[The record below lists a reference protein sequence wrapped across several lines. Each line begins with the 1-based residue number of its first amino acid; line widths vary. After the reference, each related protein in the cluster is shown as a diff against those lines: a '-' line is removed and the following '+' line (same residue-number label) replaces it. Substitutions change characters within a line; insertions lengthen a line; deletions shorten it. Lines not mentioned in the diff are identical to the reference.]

1 MRAREIGECEEI
13 MEITAGMVKELRERT
28 GAGMMDC
35 KKALTEAVGD
45 MDKAVDVLRMKGLA
59 DLAKKAGRATNEGL
73 VAAYVSPNGELG
85 AMVEVNC
92 ETDFVARNSEF
103 STWVAG
109 LAEQVAVDAPS
120 GVSEGASP
128 LLSQQ
133 WKRNPSLTV
142 EYALGELVTKLG
154 ENMGVR
160 RFVRFEVPSGGV
172 IGSYVHGVG
181 RIGVMVEIGGSEST
195 DATVAALAKDVAMH
209 IAAASPVCV
218 AREDVPADTVE
229 HEMSIYKAQ
238 AAQSGKPEQIQEKIA
253 TGRLD
258 KFYKEVCLIEQAFV
272 KDPDKSV
279 EQIVAA
285 VAKATGKPLKVVR
298 FERLVMGEALE
309 S

>member
-1 MRAREIGECEEI
+1 
-13 MEITAGMVKELRERT
+13 
-28 GAGMMDC
+28 
-35 KKALTEAVGD
+35 
-45 MDKAVDVLRMKGLA
+45 
-59 DLAKKAGRATNEGL
+59 
-73 VAAYVSPNGELG
+73 
-85 AMVEVNC
+85 
-92 ETDFVARNSEF
+92 
-103 STWVAG
+103 
-109 LAEQVAVDAPS
+109 
-120 GVSEGASP
+120 
-128 LLSQQ
+128 
-133 WKRNPSLTV
+133 
-142 EYALGELVTKLG
+142 
-154 ENMGVR
+154 
-160 RFVRFEVPSGGV
+160 
-172 IGSYVHGVG
+172 
-181 RIGVMVEIGGSEST
+181 
-195 DATVAALAKDVAMH
+195 
-209 IAAASPVCV
+209 V